1 MKLNYDSS
9 WGARLE
15 GVHLKKILVIDDE
28 VAIRDLIELVPR
40 RENDVVQT
48 AENGKIALQLLDAV
62 LYHIMVTSLKTAL
75 NYG

>member
-1 MKLNYDSS
+1 M
-9 WGARLE
+9 
-15 GVHLKKILVIDDE
+15 
-28 VAIRDLIELVPR
+28 R